1 MVEELTEAVVRAAG
15 AAARGVAS
23 LLSVPETYSAAAE
36 LAAAEAERPRERPAD
51 KKKTNDEAAKDG
63 DPRRGPGDS

>member
-36 LAAAEAERPRERPAD
+36 LAATEAERPRARPAD
-51 KKKTNDEAAKDG
+51 EKKTNDAPAESGEAPAEG
-63 DPRRGPGDS
+63 